1 MGYKYGLNPSGKP
14 PDPWFVTKN
23 RQRVVV
29 GPMWDNPMVP
39 DAQDHWIRPDG
50 KLGVFADALPAA
62 FYGATIV
69 TARGSKSTTV
79 ATALGVNNYPASF
92 KWKFLFQ
99 VRTPPG
105 GSQKPTEGELLA
117 GAVYHVHIELPKQ
130 KGYSDED
137 LEKKTEG
144 LDVRAEMEG
153 KPYIA
158 GKGA

>member
-1 MGYKYGLNPSGKP
+1 MVCDEKP
-14 PDPWFVTKN
+14 AAGGCRPN
-23 RQRVVV
+23 V
-29 GPMWDNPMVP
+29 GQSHGTGCPGPLDQARRKV
-39 DAQDHWIRPDG
+39 G
-50 KLGVFADALPAA
+50 SFADALPAA

-144 LDVRAEMEG
+144 LDVSAEMEG